1 MATTTSKL
9 KTTHKHYLNPIQNG
23 RATWLDEVRF
33 VEEMIANPLMLDR
46 YGLQPYGEYLTYKML
61 MNYAYTVKNLRGKDV
76 ADFMFN
82 TMRYVAIRYQQLKPN
97 GNRIWT
103 DSYGDKRNLYKELID
118 EYFDGYLSYG
128 KKVCYGGKETT
139 EDYSGKV
146 RKQVYTP
153 LQIRFAHRSLNCWE
167 FLMSVRPQVFTEDIV
182 IYKSEIDE
190 ILKVFGNDLH
200 KILIA
205 YHVIVRAKLFE
216 SSRCYWDSVP
226 VVDEETGEVFQRNQ
240 NSDAKHWQTPL
251 LREYAFYY
259 TGTGKCGKRSRDL
272 KNELGIEDRR
282 GIAKLYT
289 SVINEMVTVG
299 LLENT
304 SKLLKS
310 DLGGYTQAKDD
321 NVFTQEKYTG
331 RITYTVKDFKDGK
344 TTMKINRS
352 AKSYLK
358 ETMDK
363 TMIGAYKPTFLT
375 LHDDSKEVAFTIN
388 YYALTS
394 GYVFE
399 MFEYLV
405 KINHSSMKDCNGVKI
420 EVCKEC
426 GNRFMVYLDGTKG
439 RTSKYCHKCSEGK
452 ARTKRSRAKKE
463 EL

>member
-1 MATTTSKL
+1 MATITSKL
-9 KTTHKHYLNPIQNG
+9 PTNHKHYLNPIQNG

-82 TMRYVAIRYQQLKPN
+82 TMRDVAIRYQQLKPN
-97 GNRIWT
+97 ENRIHI
-103 DSYGDKRNLYKELID
+103 DLLGQKHDFYKEMIN
-118 EYFDGYLSYG
+118 ECFDSYLSYG

-139 EDYSGKV
+139 EDYSSKM
-146 RKQVYTP
+146 RYHTYKP
-153 LQIRFAHRSLNCWE
+153 LQVRFAHRSLNCYE
-167 FLMSVRPQVFTEDIV
+167 FLMAVRPQVFTEDIV

-190 ILKVFGNDLH
+190 ILNVFANDLH

-205 YHVIVRAKLFE
+205 FHVILRAKLFE

-226 VVDEETGEVFQRNQ
+226 VVDETTGEVYQRNQ

-251 LREYAFYY
+251 LREYDFTYIV
-259 TGTGKCGKRSRDL
+259 TGECEKRSRDL

-289 SVINEMVTVG
+289 SVIEEMVTVG

-310 DLGGYTQAKDD
+310 DLGGYSQAKDEG
-321 NVFTQEKYTG
+321 VFAQEKYTG
-331 RITYTVKDFKDGK
+331 RIKYTVKDFKDGK

-352 AKSYLK
+352 AKAYLK
-358 ETMDK
+358 ETSQK

-375 LHDDSKEVAFTIN
+375 LHDDSKEVAFTID

-394 GYVFE
+394 GYVYE

-405 KINHSSMKDCNGVKI
+405 KINHPSVQGCNGCKI

-426 GNRFMVYLDGTKG
+426 GSRFMIYLDGTKG
-439 RTSKYCHKCSEGK
+439 RTSKYCQDCSDAK
-452 ARTKRSRAKKE
+452 ARMKRSRSKNA
-463 EL
+463 

>member
-9 KTTHKHYLNPIQNG
+9 ETTHKHYLNPIQNG

-33 VEEMIANPLMLDR
+33 VDEMIKNPLMLDR

-61 MNYAYTVKNLRGKDV
+61 MNYAYTVKNLRDKDV

-82 TMRYVAIRYQQLKPN
+82 TMRDVAIRYQQLKPN
-97 GNRIWT
+97 ANRIWT
-103 DSYGDKRNLYKELID
+103 DSYGETHDFYKELIS

-139 EDYSGKV
+139 ETYDGKM
-146 RKQVYTP
+146 REHIYKSLP
-153 LQIRFAHRSLNCWE
+153 LRFAQRSLNCWE

-190 ILKVFGNDLH
+190 ILKVFANDLH

-216 SSRCYWDSVP
+216 SSRRYWDNVP
-226 VVDEETGEVFQRNQ
+226 VVDEETGEVYQRNQ
-240 NSDAKHWQTPL
+240 NSEAKHWQTPL
-251 LREYAFYY
+251 LREYDFSY
-259 TGTGKCGKRSRDL
+259 TVTGECKKRSRDL

-289 SVINEMVTVG
+289 SVINEMCVCG

-310 DLGGYTQAKDD
+310 DLGDYSQAKDD
-321 NVFTQEKYTG
+321 NVFAQEKYTG

-358 ETMDK
+358 ETSQK

-375 LHDDSKEVAFTIN
+375 LHDDSKEIAFTID

-426 GNRFMVYLDGTKG
+426 GDRFMVYLDGTKG
-439 RTSKYCHKCSEGK
+439 RTSSYCKECGDID
-452 ARTKRSRAKKE
+452 ARLKRSRAKGKC
-463 EL
+463 